1 MAESTEATSRRRWAM
16 AMPALLGTVA
26 MFAASAC
33 GPTDRANNAANSNPG
48 PDRAPPPAAGRGEAR
63 RLASATGFD
72 RPDAIAYD
80 SVTDRYFVSNT
91 SLAVGAAPAH
101 GFISRITSDGVIDS
115 LHFIQFGRGG
125 ATLRT
130 PMGIRVRADT
140 LWVLDIDA
148 LEGFDTRSGA
158 FRRRIDFSELKPG
171 TVNDFDWGPD
181 GAIYV
186 TDMGGAWTPSGP
198 EMPRKPMRILKISPA
213 GSLTVALE
221 SPALAAP
228 SGTTWDRLEQRFIL
242 APFGGAW
249 IQEWR
254 IGQPIVEPVV
264 KGPTKRFGRFDGV
277 EVAPDGRVFITNWGA
292 GSVYQLTNG
301 ALTPVIV
308 GLDAAA
314 DVALDTRRGYLA
326 VCDFHA
332 NKVEIWMI
340 ASPAA

>member
-1 MAESTEATSRRRWAM
+1 MSAGSY
-16 AMPALLGTVA
+16 VA
-26 MFAASAC
+26 
-33 GPTDRANNAANSNPG
+33 
-48 PDRAPPPAAGRGEAR
+48 
-63 RLASATGFD
+63 
-72 RPDAIAYD
+72 
-80 SVTDRYFVSNT
+80 VS
-91 SLAVGAAPAH
+91 
-101 GFISRITSDGVIDS
+101 
-115 LHFIQFGRGG
+115 
-125 ATLRT
+125 
-130 PMGIRVRADT
+130 
-140 LWVLDIDA
+140 
-148 LEGFDTRSGA
+148 
-158 FRRRIDFSELKPG
+158 
-171 TVNDFDWGPD
+171 WGPD

-228 SGTTWDRLEQRFIL
+228 SGIAWDRLEQRFIL
-242 APFGGAW
+242 APFSGAW

-340 ASPAA
+340 ASLAT